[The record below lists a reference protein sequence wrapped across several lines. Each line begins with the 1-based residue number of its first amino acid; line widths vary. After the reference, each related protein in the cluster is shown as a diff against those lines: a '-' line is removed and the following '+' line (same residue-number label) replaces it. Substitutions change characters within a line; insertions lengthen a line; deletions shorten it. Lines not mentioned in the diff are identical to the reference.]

1 MDLDSRQ
8 RTQAYILAR
17 RQHPAWQLLAAR
29 SAPLVLS
36 CLQSL
41 FEFSRD
47 GIVFEDALQALAALL
62 EQHANSDEFGL
73 VGEDCAAAARRELRG
88 WIKRG
93 LVIEREGR
101 LHATDA
107 LEAALRFVSGLDGRI
122 MTSTASRLSVVQR
135 EIENLE
141 AALNP
146 DPHSRAEH
154 LRRRMAALQA
164 ELDAVEAGEVQVP
177 SEAEAVEGI
186 REVYNLATSLRADFR
201 RVEDSWREAD
211 RQLRQSIVGER
222 NHRGDIVDKLL
233 DSHDQ
238 LLDTPEGRV
247 FLGFYQ
253 QLSCTLELE
262 QMRQRLRAIV
272 RHPATARALNR
283 NQQTDLRLLIVRL
296 VVESQAVSRAR
307 ARSERDVRS
316 FIKTGL
322 AAEHHRVGELINDI
336 LQQALEL
343 DWSSAALR
351 RQAAPLPPVGISL
364 AGLPLVERLRFRDG
378 VSPERQALELAAQR
392 VDPERIDDD
401 FWDAFD
407 SLDRGVLIRD
417 TLALLED
424 SGATLGIAELARQL
438 PPTHD
443 LETLA
448 LWLSMAREAGVPVHA
463 ERETVELT
471 DRDGI
476 AVRFHVPR
484 VELSAAA
491 LRDLDWEN

>member
-1 MDLDSRQ
+1 MDHESRH
-8 RTQAYILAR
+8 RTQSYILAR
-17 RQHPAWQLLAAR
+17 RQHPAWLLLAAR
-29 SAPLVLS
+29 RAPLVLS
-36 CLQSL
+36 CLQGL
-41 FEFSRD
+41 FEYSRD
-47 GIVFEDALQALAALL
+47 GIVFEEALQALAAQL
-62 EQHANSDEFGL
+62 EQHANSDEFAL
-73 VGEDCAAAARRELRG
+73 AGEDCAAVARRELRD
-88 WIKRG
+88 WLKRG
-93 LVIEREGR
+93 LVTEREGR
-101 LHATDA
+101 LYATDA
-107 LEAALRFVSGLDGRI
+107 LEAALRFVVGLDGRI

-164 ELDAVEAGEVQVP
+164 ELDAVEAGEVRVP

-186 REVYNLATSLRADFR
+186 REVYALATSLRADFR

-222 NHRGDIVDKLL
+222 SHRGDIVDKLL

-253 QLSCTLELE
+253 QLTRSLELA
-262 QMRQRLRAIV
+262 QMRQRLRTIV
-272 RHPATARALNR
+272 RHPAAARALDR
-283 NQQTDLRLLIVRL
+283 HQQSELKLLMIRLLA
-296 VVESQAVSRAR
+296 ESQAVSRAR

-316 FIKTGL
+316 FIRTGL

-343 DWSSAALR
+343 DWGSAALR
-351 RQAAPLPPVGISL
+351 RRPAPLPPVGISL
-364 AGLPLVERLRFRDG
+364 AGLPLIERLRFRDG
-378 VSPERQALELAAQR
+378 ESPERQALALAAQR
-392 VDPERIDDD
+392 VDPERLDDD

-407 SLDRGVLIRD
+407 SLDRGALIRD
-417 TLALLED
+417 TLALLERRGEPL
-424 SGATLGIAELARQL
+424 SIAELARQL
-438 PPTHD
+438 PPSHD
-443 LETLA
+443 LETLS
-448 LWLSMAREAGVPVHA
+448 LWLSMAREADLPVQA
-463 ERETVELT
+463 ERETLELT
-471 DRDGI
+471 DRDGVR
-476 AVRFHVPR
+476 VRFHVPR

-491 LRDLDWEN
+491 LRDIDWEN

>member
-1 MDLDSRQ
+1 
-8 RTQAYILAR
+8 
-17 RQHPAWQLLAAR
+17 
-29 SAPLVLS
+29 
-36 CLQSL
+36 
-41 FEFSRD
+41 
-47 GIVFEDALQALAALL
+47 
-62 EQHANSDEFGL
+62 
-73 VGEDCAAAARRELRG
+73 
-88 WIKRG
+88 
-93 LVIEREGR
+93 
-101 LHATDA
+101 
-107 LEAALRFVSGLDGRI
+107 
-122 MTSTASRLSVVQR
+122 
-135 EIENLE
+135 
-141 AALNP
+141 
-146 DPHSRAEH
+146 
-154 LRRRMAALQA
+154 MAALQA
-164 ELDAVEAGEVQVP
+164 ELDAVEAGEVPVP

-283 NQQTDLRLLIVRL
+283 NQQSELRLLIVRL

-351 RQAAPLPPVGISL
+351 RRAAPLPPVGISL

-378 VSPERQALELAAQR
+378 ESPERQALELAAQR

-417 TLALLED
+417 TLALLERR
-424 SGATLGIAELARQL
+424 GASMGIAELARHL

-484 VELSAAA
+484 VELSAAV